1 MKNKWLFL
9 YGFLMLAVLLGGIY
23 LAKDAQI
30 WQVSG
35 KINPDGSRV
44 TIQGNDV
51 NEIKG
56 WTTLAMV
63 IEGYNLDKEE
73 VYRDFEL
80 TDDISLDTKLSE
92 LATITDERLSPSIMR
107 DYISEKKGLAKQD
120 ETAGKNK
127 EEDSENKE
135 D

>member
-9 YGFLMLAVLLGGIY
+9 YGFLMLTVLLGGIY

-56 WTTLAMV
+56 WTTLGMV

-92 LATITDERLSPSIMR
+92 LATITDEKLSPSIMR

-120 ETAGKNK
+120 EAAGKNK
-127 EEDSENKE
+127 EEDSESKE
-135 D
+135 E